1 MKRPLAAG
9 LLACCLIVDG
19 CAVPPALSVSLPG
32 PPVAHQTG
40 PPEAAVRR
48 HLQREDSEGL
58 LALHLAETRKA
69 IAAPL
74 TLGNHAHLLVDG
86 PQTQQA
92 MLRAVAGA
100 RRQVDLETYLLEP
113 GGIGEELA
121 TLLVAKAA
129 AQVRVRVLYDGIGS
143 ISTPEAY
150 FERLRSAGIPVC
162 AFNPVKSPSA
172 DPRLSVNNRD
182 HRKILIVDQQVAFTG
197 GINISGTYTSSPFRR
212 RYKAP
217 SAAPDLKTGWRDTH
231 VAVRGPVVGQFQT
244 LFDTTWQSQR
254 CPPGGLPE
262 APHPAAGSGG
272 MAVQLVAAD
281 PLAERSEL
289 YVALL
294 AAIAHAHHRIW
305 LTYGYFA
312 PDQRIVDALADAAR
326 RGVDV
331 RLVLPSFSD
340 FWAPFHAGRAHYAA
354 LLAGGVHI
362 FEYRNALLHAK
373 TATVDGVW
381 SSVGSTN
388 LDWRSFV
395 HNYEADLLVLDSDFA
410 DEMEDLF
417 AADQAA
423 SQEITAGAWARRSVA
438 DRLREW
444 LAQRWEYLL

>member
-1 MKRPLAAG
+1 MRQPAAAG
-9 LLACCLIVDG
+9 LLACCLILKA
-19 CAVPPALSVSLPG
+19 CAMPPAASVPLPG
-32 PPVAHQTG
+32 PPAERQPG
-40 PPEAAVRR
+40 SPEAAVRR
-48 HLQREDSEGL
+48 HLAREDSRGL
-58 LALHLAETRKA
+58 LDLHLAETRKT

-100 RRQVDLETYLLEP
+100 RRQIDLETYVLEP
-113 GGIGEELA
+113 EGIGEQLA
-121 TLLVAKAA
+121 TALEAKAA
-129 AQVRVRVLYDGIGS
+129 AQVRVRVLYDSVGS
-143 ISTPEAY
+143 IATPEAY

-162 AFNPVKSPSA
+162 AFNPVNPRSA
-172 DPRLSVNNRD
+172 DVRLSVNNRD

-197 GINISGTYTSSPFRR
+197 GINISGVYSSSPFRR
-212 RYKAP
+212 HNTAP
-217 SAAPDLKTGWRDTH
+217 SLKTGWRDTH

-244 LFDTTWQSQR
+244 LFDATWQSQH
-254 CPPGGLPE
+254 CPPGGLPQV
-262 APHPAAGSGG
+262 AHPPAASGG

-281 PLAERSEL
+281 PLAESSEL
-289 YVALL
+289 YLALL
-294 AAIAHAHHRIW
+294 SAIAHAHRRIW
-305 LTYGYFA
+305 LTYGYFV
-312 PDQRIVDALADAAR
+312 PDQRIVEALADAAR

-331 RLVLPSFSD
+331 RLVLPGFSD

-373 TATVDGVW
+373 TATIDGVW

-417 AADQAA
+417 VADQAV
-423 SQEITAGAWARRSVA
+423 SQEITARAWTRRGLA